1 MHQLK
6 PNARNKSCIYNRDQ
20 RWQFLYNHMLSVYNL
35 LVKTKNEILL
45 FSYLEIATNEH
56 LRIKNFFLKKLEK

>member
-1 MHQLK
+1 
-6 PNARNKSCIYNRDQ
+6 
-20 RWQFLYNHMLSVYNL
+20 MLSVYNL

-45 FSYLEIATNEH
+45 FSYLEIATNEY